1 MTDTIFVSFER
12 EDQARAATIIAALRE
27 AGYEVRGDEPTED
40 EAGRTASSEALRQAW
55 LVLVLWSE
63 ASITRGAGRRVAD
76 QARTA
81 AERGAYLG
89 AAVDGVTPPFGF
101 TGFQLVD
108 LSRWSGG
115 RDSRLNGLIGEVRK
129 RMERLPSGPAPS
141 AAAVVA
147 QRSRTRLYA
156 IIATLAV
163 LLLAAGYYWSSLAG
177 PRDDRAARI
186 DAELAAIPCAWLQV
200 DPVDNGTTGRLALT
214 GVADDPERAGE
225 TIRGLVRGEGKPVEV
240 TIDRVARIGSAG
252 CPAIDVSRRLRQ
264 DDGGRMRIMSDGVV
278 VNPGMGLAEA
288 RVALAFRGGDKA
300 MALFGIEPSGAVT
313 TVLPDMASLK
323 LLANE
328 DVGYIE
334 PKARAHEFSLR
345 SDHTGWT
352 GLILLTGNAPF
363 DEPLIQGEVHQPADF
378 ARIVE
383 RGTRAGG
390 WASEMVWY
398 KIEPR

>member
-12 EDQARAATIIAALRE
+12 DDQARAATIIAALRD
-27 AGYEVRGDEPTED
+27 AGYEVRGDAPD
-40 EAGRTASSEALRQAW
+40 SDDAGRAAAEAALAQAW
-55 LVLVLWSE
+55 IVLVLWSE
-63 ASITRGAGRRVAD
+63 TAIGRGADRRVAM
-76 QARTA
+76 QARLA

-89 AAVDGVTPPFGF
+89 VVIDKVAPPFGF

-108 LSRWSGG
+108 LSKWNGG
-115 RDSRLNGLIGEVRK
+115 RDARLAALVEEVRK
-129 RMERLPSGPAPS
+129 RMERLPSGPMRTEDQTARRSRAPLYAI

-147 QRSRTRLYA
+147 M
-156 IIATLAV
+156 V
-163 LLLAAGYYWSSLAG
+163 LAAAFYWMSAVK
-177 PRDDRAARI
+177 PADDRAARI

-200 DPVDNGTTGRLALT
+200 DPVDNGSAGRLALT

-225 TIRGLVRGEGKPVEV
+225 TIRGLMRNDSAPTEV

-252 CPAIDVSRRLRQ
+252 CPAIDVSRRLRR

-288 RVALAFRGGDKA
+288 RVALAFRSGDQA

-313 TVLPDMASLK
+313 TVLPDKDSLK
-323 LLANE
+323 LLAKE

-334 PKARAHEFSLR
+334 PKADSHEFSLR
-345 SDHTGWT
+345 SDHIGWT
-352 GLILLTGNAPF
+352 GLILLTGSTPF
-363 DEPLIQGEVHQPADF
+363 AGKLTQGEVHTPADF
-378 ARIVE
+378 AAIVE
-383 RGTRAGG
+383 RGTAGGG

>member
-12 EDQARAATIIAALRE
+12 EDQARAATIIGALHDAGYQVDGDAPDGDDAAGRAATEAALAR
-27 AGYEVRGDEPTED
+27 
-40 EAGRTASSEALRQAW
+40 AW
-55 LVLVLWSE
+55 IVLVLWSE
-63 ASITRGAGRRVAD
+63 AAIGRSGDRRVAA
-76 QARTA
+76 QARSA

-89 AAVDGVTPPFGF
+89 VTIDKVAPPFGF

-108 LSRWSGG
+108 LSKWSGG
-115 RDSRLNGLIGEVRK
+115 RDGRLAALVEEVRK
-129 RMERLPSGPAPS
+129 RMDRLPSGPAPS
-141 AAAVVA
+141 EEQAA
-147 QRSRTRLYA
+147 RRMRPLYA
-156 IIATLAV
+156 IVAVLAV
-163 LLLAAGYYWSSLAG
+163 VLAAAIYWMSLVD
-177 PRDDRAARI
+177 PTDDRAAQI

-200 DPVDNGTTGRLALT
+200 DPVDNGSAGRLALT
-214 GVADDPERAGE
+214 GVADDPERGGE
-225 TIRGLVRGEGKPVEV
+225 TIRGLVRNDPGRTEV

-252 CPAIDVSRRLRQ
+252 CPAIDVSRRLRR
-264 DDGGRMRIMSDGVV
+264 DDGGRMRILSDGVV

-313 TVLPDMASLK
+313 TVLPDRDSLK

-328 DVGYIE
+328 DVGYVE
-334 PKARAHEFSLR
+334 PKANAHEFSLR

-352 GLILLTGNAPF
+352 GLILLTGSTPF
-363 DEPLIQGEVHQPADF
+363 AGRLTQGEVDSPADF
-378 ARIVE
+378 AGIVE
-383 RGTRAGG
+383 RGTSAGG

>member
-1 MTDTIFVSFER
+1 MSDTIFVSHEP
-12 EDQARAATIIAALRE
+12 EDQARAASIIAALRD
-27 AGYEVRGDEPTED
+27 AGFVVHGDEPDD
-40 EAGRTASSEALRQAW
+40 EAGRAASANALRQAW
-55 LVLVLWSE
+55 IVLVLWSD
-63 ASITRGAGRRVAD
+63 ASIARGAGRRVAD
-76 QARTA
+76 QARAA

-89 AAVDGVTPPFGF
+89 VTVDGVTPPFGF
-101 TGFQLVD
+101 TGFQVVD
-108 LSRWSGG
+108 LSRWNGG
-115 RDSRLNGLIGEVRK
+115 RDARLTTLVDEVRK
-129 RMERLPSGPAPS
+129 RMDRLPSGPAP
-141 AAAVVA
+141 AAARAA
-147 QRSRTRLYA
+147 QGSRTRLYA
-156 IIATLAV
+156 V
-163 LLLAAGYYWSSLAG
+163 LAAVALLVLAG
-177 PRDDRAARI
+177 AWYWTARVGPADDRAAQI
-186 DAELAAIPCAWLQV
+186 EAELAAIPCAWLQV
-200 DPVDNGTTGRLALT
+200 DPVDNGSAGRLALT

-225 TIRGLVRGEGKPVEV
+225 TIRGLARNDAKPVEV

-264 DDGGRMRIMSDGVV
+264 DDGGRMRIMSDGVL

-288 RVALAFRGGDKA
+288 RVALTLRSGDKA

-334 PKARAHEFSLR
+334 PKARSHEFSLR
-345 SDHTGWT
+345 SDHVGWT
-352 GLILLTGNAPF
+352 GLILLTGSTPF
-363 DEPLIQGEVHQPADF
+363 AEPLTQGEVHDPADF

-383 RGTRAGG
+383 RGTTAGG